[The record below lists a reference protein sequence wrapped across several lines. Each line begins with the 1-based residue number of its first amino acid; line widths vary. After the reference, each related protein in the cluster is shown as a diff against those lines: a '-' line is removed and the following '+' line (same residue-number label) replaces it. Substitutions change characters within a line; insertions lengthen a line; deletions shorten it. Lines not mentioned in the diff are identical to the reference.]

1 MPCRILTTMVVNNLT
16 DTLKTIGFSEYEAK
30 AYLCLLRIQPS
41 SAYEI
46 SRSSGI
52 PSSKIYEIIA
62 RLVDKQVFMPDGE
75 GNKKK
80 YMALSPDE
88 FIARQRQQFGDTL
101 SVLEK
106 DLPSMAN
113 GKAVSFIWNISDY
126 PSLVEKAT
134 QLITHAKQTLLLS
147 AWSTERNLLEPF
159 LSRAEKR
166 GVKIAAIHFGQKK
179 HGAGKIFPHPIEDT
193 LYQEKGGRGLV
204 LISDTSAALMGTIS
218 DTSETHGAFSANQ
231 GFVTLAED
239 YIKHDIYI
247 TKIVSRFD
255 DLLIRRF
262 GTNYHHLRNIFE
274 DSDNP

>member
-1 MPCRILTTMVVNNLT
+1 MVVNHLI
-16 DTLKTIGFSEYEAK
+16 DTLKSIGFSEYEAK
-30 AYLCLLRIQPS
+30 AYLCLLGIQPA

-46 SRSSGI
+46 AQTSGI

-62 RLVDKQVFMPDGE
+62 RLVEKKVFMPDGE

-88 FIARQRQQFGDTL
+88 FIDRQSRQFKDTL

-106 DLPSMAN
+106 DLPSVAN
-113 GKAVSFIWNISDY
+113 DKTVSFIWNISDY
-126 PSLVEKAT
+126 GSLMEKAKQMT
-134 QLITHAKQTLLLS
+134 VHATRTLLLS
-147 AWSTERNLLEPF
+147 AWQPERDLLEPF
-159 LSRAEKR
+159 LVLAEQR
-166 GVKIAAIHFGQKK
+166 GVNIAAIHFGQINQ
-179 HGAGKIFPHPIEDT
+179 GAGKIFAHPIEDT

-204 LISDTSAALMGTIS
+204 LIT
-218 DTSETHGAFSANQ
+218 DTSEALVGTITTDSDTHGAFSANQ

-247 TKIVSRFD
+247 MKIVSRFD

-262 GTNYHHLRNIFE
+262 GSNYHHLRNIFE
-274 DSDNP
+274 DRDNP